1 MSKTETTEK
10 STREQTNGRKLVV
23 ENKVT
28 LDGIFD
34 KQAEWQM
41 QFWEDPNE
49 LIRYSKGHNTQFD
62 ALLLGRVTYQG
73 LAAVWPSMTDDVGY
87 ADWINSVPKHVASTS
102 LDTDEMEWNA
112 RLITGNVTDKVA
124 ALKRQP
130 GRDILMV
137 GSGELLETLMQ
148 QDLVDEYR
156 LMIHPVVQG
165 SGKRLFEDAN
175 ESTTMNLVD
184 TETIGSGVVVLTYE
198 PSKEEEDK

>member
-1 MSKTETTEK
+1 M
-10 STREQTNGRKLVV
+10 RKLVV

-28 LDGIFD
+28 LDGVFD

-41 QFWEDPNE
+41 QFWEDPDE
-49 LIRYSKGHNTQFD
+49 LVCHSKDHITEFD
-62 ALLLGRVTYQG
+62 TLLLGRVTYQG

-87 ADWINSVPKHVASTS
+87 ADWINSVPKHVVSTT
-102 LDTDEMEWNA
+102 LATDEMEWNA
-112 RLITGNVTDKVA
+112 RLITENVTDEVA

-156 LMIHPVVQG
+156 LMVHPVVQG
-165 SGKRLFEDAN
+165 SGKRLFENAN
-175 ESTTMNLVD
+175 APTTMNLVD
-184 TETIGSGVVVLTYE
+184 TEVVGSGVVVLTYE
-198 PSKEEEDK
+198 PSEEVDDE

>member
-1 MSKTETTEK
+1 M
-10 STREQTNGRKLVV
+10 RKLIV

-28 LDGIFD
+28 LDGVFD

-41 QFWEDPNE
+41 QFWEDPDE
-49 LIRYSKGHNTQFD
+49 LVRYSKDHITEFD

-87 ADWINSVPKHVASTS
+87 ADWINSVPKHVASTT

-112 RLITGNVTDKVA
+112 RLITGNVTDEVA
-124 ALKRQP
+124 ALKRED

-156 LMIHPVVQG
+156 LMVHPVVQG
-165 SGKRLFEDAN
+165 SGKLLFEGTN
-175 ESTTMNLVD
+175 EPTTMSLVD
-184 TETIGSGVVVLTYE
+184 TETFSSGVVVLTYE
-198 PSKEEEDK
+198 PAGEENDE